1 MMGAKKTRSG
11 KVGLPPGSLVHVGE
25 RGAEPSRISLIHY
38 DALGL
43 EEREIGQ
50 ITGCAPF
57 LKKNGVTW
65 ISFEGIPESAVLEEL
80 GLNLGVHPLT
90 LEDILNTDQRPKME
104 DYGDYLYLVMRMFY
118 NNNEGRSGDGIKSE
132 QISILFGDGFVLSF
146 QERAS
151 DTFAAVRER
160 LRNAKGKLRQSG
172 PDYLTHALIDAI
184 VDHYFLI
191 LEDLGERIERLEEAL
206 VKTPTAGLLSALQG
220 LKKELLILRKSLWP
234 LREMINGLERSDSP
248 LISRS
253 SVLYFRDIYD
263 HTVHIIDTL
272 ETYRDMLSGMLDIYL
287 SSVSNRMNEI
297 MKVLTVIATLFMPLT
312 FVAGIY
318 GMNFKYMPELEWRWG
333 YAMAW
338 GLLLAIAGG
347 MLLYFRRKKWW

>member
-1 MMGAKKTRSG
+1 MTRAKKTRSE
-11 KVGLPPGSLVHVGE
+11 KVGLPPGSLIHVGE
-25 RGAEPSRISLIHY
+25 KGSEPSRISLIHY
-38 DALGL
+38 DASCL
-43 EEREIGQ
+43 EEGEIEQ
-50 ITGCAPF
+50 ITGCLPF
-57 LKKNGVTW
+57 LKKAGVTW
-65 ISFEGIPESAVLEEL
+65 IRFEGIPEPAVLEEL

-104 DYGDYLYLVMRMFY
+104 DYGDYLYLVLRMFY
-118 NNNEGRSGDGIKSE
+118 NNEGRPGDGIKSE
-132 QISILFGDGFVLSF
+132 QISILIGAGFVLTF

-151 DTFAAVRER
+151 GTFAAVRER
-160 LRNAKGKLRQSG
+160 LRKAKGKVRQSG

-206 VKTPTAGLLSALQG
+206 VKSPTAGLLSALQG
-220 LKKELLILRKSLWP
+220 LKKELIILRKSLWP
-234 LREMINGLERSDSP
+234 LREMINSLERSDSP

-287 SSVSNRMNEI
+287 SSVSNRMNEV

-333 YAMAW
+333 YAMVW
-338 GLLLAIAGG
+338 CLLLVIVGG